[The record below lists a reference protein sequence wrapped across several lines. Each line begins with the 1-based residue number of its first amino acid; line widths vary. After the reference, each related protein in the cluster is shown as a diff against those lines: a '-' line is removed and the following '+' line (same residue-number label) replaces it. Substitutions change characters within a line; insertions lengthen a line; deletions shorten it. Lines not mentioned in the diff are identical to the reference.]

1 MLCSVH
7 PSFFPCLQ
15 GVHALVPLAPG
26 MEAASGGHTPS
37 IGLQRSATVRQK
49 SLTNDNLGIKRVPTI
64 ADFSNLLSIEGGG
77 GAPGLNLSMTSH
89 SGSNQSVAGPGER
102 KGSNRDDSLAVDL
115 LRLLTIAKMG
125 NSPKQRQRDH
135 APSQEGGGGGGE
147 IGNNSE
153 L

>member
-1 MLCSVH
+1 MFTVPFL
-7 PSFFPCLQ
+7 PCLQ

-64 ADFSNLLSIEGGG
+64 ADFSNLLSIEGR
-77 GAPGLNLSMTSH
+77 GAPGLNLSMTSY
-89 SGSNQSVAGPGER
+89 SGSNQSVVDPGER

-115 LRLLTIAKMG
+115 LRLLTMAKMG
-125 NSPKQRQRDH
+125 NSPKQGQRDH
-135 APSQEGGGGGGE
+135 APDHEGRGGGGE
-147 IGNNSE
+147 MTAAN
-153 L
+153 